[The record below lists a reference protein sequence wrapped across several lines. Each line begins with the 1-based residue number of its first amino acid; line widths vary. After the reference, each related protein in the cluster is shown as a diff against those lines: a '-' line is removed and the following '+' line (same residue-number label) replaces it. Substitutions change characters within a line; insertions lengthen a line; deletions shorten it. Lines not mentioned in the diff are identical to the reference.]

1 MQISGSPLYIYFYGF
16 DILSLKSGLLG
27 SPKLP
32 FLFLQISKAS
42 VAHLA
47 PNAHIMDHQATG
59 FISEKVMDDV
69 WKTSFSGSIR
79 MILFQVHKC
88 EKNGKV
94 TSVIE
99 NFTVFSHSWLFKIW
113 EICAI
118 MVF

>member
-1 MQISGSPLYIYFYGF
+1 MSE
-16 DILSLKSGLLG
+16 KSGLLG
-27 SPKLP
+27 SPKL
-32 FLFLQISKAS
+32 LFLSLQILKAS
-42 VAHLA
+42 MAHLA
-47 PNAHIMDHQATG
+47 PHPHIMDHQATG
-59 FISEKVMDDV
+59 FISEKVVDDV
-69 WKTSFSGSIR
+69 WKNSFSGSIR

-99 NFTVFSHSWLFKIW
+99 NFTVFSHSWLFEIW